1 MFKKRYVVLL
11 LLLAL
16 LLCAC
21 GANPDP
27 AEELAF
33 PGTRWNMTPEELAAA
48 LGLPDGYETAEKD
61 GAFQIILRGCTAY
74 GASADVVFSF
84 GSYQP
89 SGQFG
94 LEYIQ
99 ILYPEGTDAQAVRSA
114 LVKEYGSPMEL
125 SPSRYDADY
134 RAHTAGWN
142 SSAQVSDVLKDDSG
156 ENNSLTALWWS
167 DEPGRI
173 LAGTPDA
180 ETPGYSCA
188 VTASSGL
195 AQTLQSK

>member
-1 MFKKRYVVLL
+1 MGCPMAMKRRKKTETSRSS
-11 LLLAL
+11 
-16 LLCAC
+16 C
-21 GANPDP
+21 G
-27 AEELAF
+27 
-33 PGTRWNMTPEELAAA
+33 
-48 LGLPDGYETAEKD
+48 
-61 GAFQIILRGCTAY
+61 GCTAY

-84 GSYQP
+84 GSYQS

-99 ILYPEGTDAQAVRSA
+99 ILYPDGTDAQAVRSA
-114 LVKEYGSPMEL
+114 LVREYGSPMEL

-142 SSAQVSDVLKDDSG
+142 SSARVSDVLKDDSG
-156 ENNSLTALWWS
+156 ENSSLTALWWS

-188 VTASSGL
+188 VTASSSL
-195 AQTLQSK
+195 AQTLQSI